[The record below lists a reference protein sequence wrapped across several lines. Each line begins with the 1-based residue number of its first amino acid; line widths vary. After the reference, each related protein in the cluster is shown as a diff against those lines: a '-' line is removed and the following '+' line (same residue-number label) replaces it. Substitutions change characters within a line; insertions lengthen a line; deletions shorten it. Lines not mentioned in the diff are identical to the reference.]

1 MGMDGLNYIPEN
13 LQEPIIM
20 ATKKY
25 MEVANE
31 AQLL

>member
-1 MGMDGLNYIPEN
+1 MDGLNYIPEE

-25 MEVANE
+25 MEVAGEFN
-31 AQLL
+31 